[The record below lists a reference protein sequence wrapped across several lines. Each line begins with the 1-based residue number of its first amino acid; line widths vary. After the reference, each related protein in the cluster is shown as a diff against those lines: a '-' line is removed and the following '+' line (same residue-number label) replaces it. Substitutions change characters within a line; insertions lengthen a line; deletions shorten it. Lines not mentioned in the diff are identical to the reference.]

1 MKLERPVKEL
11 LSDRVDRLAIERGL
25 RAVMERRDRE
35 RLQGRA
41 PRGPIAAAA
50 MAIAAVAIVV
60 GLILGHQ
67 SSATRALGP
76 GPLGLGG
83 APVATLETAA
93 ARSESLSDGSRI
105 ELGAGARLEV
115 LENSGSAFTTRLARG
130 RITCDVVPG
139 GPRRWTIETP
149 LATVEVVGTKFTV
162 ERTDAG
168 VRVDVER
175 GVVLVRG
182 ERVPERVQRLGA
194 GQSLDILADAAA
206 APTATTSAAAP
217 PSASTLA
224 ASSSPPSSAIPPPP
238 ASSAT
243 PDRPWEPLAKR
254 GNYKE
259 AWSELGEGGLR
270 TETARAATGAELLTL
285 ADVARLSGHPREAVA
300 PLQKAAAAPG
310 GGREA
315 AIASFTLGR
324 VQLDDLGDAGRAA
337 EAFDRAVALGLPDSL
352 LEDALARRV
361 EARAKAGDEAGA
373 ARARADYVARFPD
386 GRSRAK
392 VDGWARDR

>member
-1 MKLERPVKEL
+1 MKLERPVKEH

-25 RAVMERRDRE
+25 RAVMDRRDRE
-35 RLQGRA
+35 RLQGRV
-41 PRGPIAAAA
+41 PRGPVAAAL
-50 MAIAAVAIVV
+50 MAVAAVAIVV

-67 SSATRALGP
+67 SSTPRATAP
-76 GPLGLGG
+76 GPLALRG
-83 APVATLETAA
+83 AAVATLETEASRA
-93 ARSESLSDGSRI
+93 EALSDGSRI

-115 LENSGSAFTTRLARG
+115 LENTGSAFTTRLARG
-130 RITCDVVPG
+130 RVTCDVVPG

-168 VRVDVER
+168 VRVEVER

-194 GQSLDILADAAA
+194 GQSLDIPADA
-206 APTATTSAAAP
+206 PTP
-217 PSASTLA
+217 PA
-224 ASSSPPSSAIPPPP
+224 PPPP
-238 ASSAT
+238 ASGATSSSSSAAPPPPAPPASASAT
-243 PDRPWEPLAKR
+243 PERPWEPLAKR

-259 AWSELGEGGLR
+259 AWGELGEGGIR
-270 TETARAATGAELLTL
+270 TETARAATAAELLTL

-300 PLQKAAAAPG
+300 PLQKAAATPG
-310 GGREA
+310 GGSQS
-315 AIASFTLGR
+315 AIAAFTLGR
-324 VQLDDLGDAGRAA
+324 VQLDDLGDAARAA

-361 EARAKAGDEAGA
+361 EARARAGDEAGA
-373 ARARADYVARFPD
+373 TRARADYVARFPD

-392 VDGWARDR
+392 VDGWSRDR